1 MPDAWTNAMGVK
13 RVEDLIAFQ
22 RAVLFKEGIYTLVRG
37 NPHAYRD
44 WKWRAQL
51 FDAALGVDSNI
62 AEGWAR
68 RGAAQ
73 ICVFLDYAHGS
84 LDEARKRLDDGVRRG
99 HYTAAQ
105 CAPLIVHERICGK
118 AIRRLKASLQPF
130 IPDPPRR
137 RPRRRRPPDSE

>member
-1 MPDAWTNAMGVK
+1 MGVK

-44 WKWRAQL
+44 WKWREQL

-73 ICVFLDYAHGS
+73 FCLFLGYAHGS

-105 CAPLIVHERICGK
+105 CAPIIVHERICGQ
-118 AIRRLKASLQPF
+118 AIRRLRASLQPF
-130 IPDPPRR
+130 IANPPRR
-137 RPRRRRPPDSE
+137 RPGRGRTPPSD

>member
-1 MPDAWTNAMGVK
+1 MGIK
-13 RVEDLIAFQ
+13 RVEDLVAFQ
-22 RAVLFKEGIYTLVRG
+22 RAVAFKEGIYALVHS
-37 NPHAYRD
+37 NPNAYRD

-73 ICVFLDYAHGS
+73 ICVFLVYAHGS

-99 HYTAAQ
+99 HYTAEQ

-118 AIRRLKASLQPF
+118 AIRALKASLQPF
-130 IPDPPRR
+130 IRKPPRR
-137 RPRRRRPPDSE
+137 PPTRRRPPDQ

>member
-1 MPDAWTNAMGVK
+1 MSHALNIVMGVK
-13 RVEDLIAFQ
+13 RVEDLVAFQ
-22 RAVLFKEGIYTLVRG
+22 RAVAFKEGLYALVPPDSSG
-37 NPHAYRD
+37 CRD

-51 FDAALGVDSNI
+51 FEAALGVDSNI

-84 LDEARKRLDDGVRRG
+84 LDEARKRLDDGVSRG
-99 HYTAAQ
+99 HYSAEQ

-130 IPDPPRR
+130 IPKPPRR
-137 RPRRRRPPDSE
+137 RPRRRRPPDSA

>member
-1 MPDAWTNAMGVK
+1 MAAASISDMGIQ
-13 RVEDLIAFQ
+13 RVEDLIAYQ
-22 RAVLFKEGIYTLVRG
+22 QAVLFKEGIYALVRA
-37 NPHAYRD
+37 NPNAYRD

-51 FDAALGVDSNI
+51 FEAALGVDSNI

-84 LDEARKRLDDGVRRG
+84 LDEARKRLDDGVPRG
-99 HYTAAQ
+99 HYTAEQ

-118 AIRRLKASLQPF
+118 AIRGLKASLQPF
-130 IPDPPRR
+130 ISKPP
-137 RPRRRRPPDSE
+137 RRRPPDSV